1 MVKKVHH
8 RRHFRGYEGYAYPP
22 LLELSQEKLRRKPK
36 LLAPNKTQ
44 IVRLEQTALV
54 GYYTRASLQGGEGK
68 GRKGEGEGE
77 IVPPTFQLKM
87 TPMKYTV

>member
-1 MVKKVHH
+1 MPPLFGVGVP
-8 RRHFRGYEGYAYPP
+8 EPP

-54 GYYTRASLQGGEGK
+54 GYYTRASLQAG
-68 GRKGEGEGE
+68 
-77 IVPPTFQLKM
+77 
-87 TPMKYTV
+87 